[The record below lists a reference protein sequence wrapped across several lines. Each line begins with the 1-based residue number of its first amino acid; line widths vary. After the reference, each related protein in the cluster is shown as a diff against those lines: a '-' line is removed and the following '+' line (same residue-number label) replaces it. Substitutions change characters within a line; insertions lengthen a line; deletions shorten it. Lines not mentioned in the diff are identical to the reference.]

1 MSKSKIIDWEKFNK
15 ELEEFRGFNQK
26 EWDELNPGLR
36 TLIGLKTHIV
46 GKGSALFKCIIQALT
61 NHEKRLK
68 RIESELGI
76 YTKEEIKNI
85 KVGGTDPD

>member
-1 MSKSKIIDWEKFNK
+1 MSKNLDFKKLNK

-36 TLIGLKTHIV
+36 TLIGLRTHIT

-61 NHEKRLK
+61 DNEKRLK
-68 RIESELGI
+68 KIEAELGI
-76 YTKEEIKNI
+76 YTEKEIKNI
-85 KVGGTDPD
+85 KVGLTDPD